1 MADSKIK
8 QRVPKRSPKQP
19 LALPVKQRDFAGRF
33 KPRTSMGKPSAEH
46 YTRSGVLPAVQP
58 RKKPVLGG
66 VYED

>member
-1 MADSKIK
+1 MDGNTIK
-8 QRVPKRSPKQP
+8 KRVPKNSPKQP
-19 LALPVKQRDFAGRF
+19 LAVPATQRDFAGRF
-33 KPRTSMGKPSAEH
+33 RPRTSMGKPSAEH